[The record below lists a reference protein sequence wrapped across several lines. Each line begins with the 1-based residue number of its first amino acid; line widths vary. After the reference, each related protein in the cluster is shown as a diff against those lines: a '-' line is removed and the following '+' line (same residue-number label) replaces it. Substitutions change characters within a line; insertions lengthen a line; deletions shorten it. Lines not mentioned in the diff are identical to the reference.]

1 MFWRERV
8 LLRAF
13 VPSTSVAGLLVIAVG
28 LLVWLAGSLGAMA
41 VVQFAGVVVALAG
54 VVITSFGAA
63 VSRRFA
69 FPILFLVFM
78 IPMGN
83 GLVPT
88 LIDWTAD
95 ATVFALRAT
104 GYPVYREGR
113 FFTLPTGN
121 WEVEAGCSGLRYLI
135 AAMVLA
141 LVFAYVNMRSWK
153 RRLLFVGFAILMSL
167 VANWARAYMIVLI
180 GHYSE
185 MRYGTGAD
193 HLYFGWVFF
202 GLVMFLVFWAGNRW
216 ADDQMQT
223 SVAAPVGPARPIPL
237 STDAAV
243 RLAALGA
250 LALAVTAVISESGR
264 AADAVPRTDAA
275 QVAERTLRERYFGP
289 VSVGARFDGA
299 RYIEQGR
306 LARLED
312 IEYLVGYF
320 ASQVPG
326 AELVTVTNEPV
337 DDVSGRWRVEGPLRV
352 DGGEGVAANETA
364 VRADGVSWL
373 VWHWYTVAGV
383 HYASESRVKL
393 ATLAALISTG
403 SDDATVSLVAIR
415 VDQRGVEQAR
425 QRLRM
430 AVGEVRRFGE
440 AVTVR

>member
-1 MFWRERV
+1 MD
-8 LLRAF
+8 LK
-13 VPSTSVAGLLVIAVG
+13 
-28 LLVWLAGSLGAMA
+28 LAGSTVLITGASKGIGEATARAFAAEGSRLVLVARSVEGLERVRDSIRA
-41 VVQFAGVVVALAG
+41 VHAVEIDLHACDLSIGERVVELAG
-54 VVITSFGAA
+54 RFREVDVLVNNAGAVPGGGLLE
-63 VSRRFA
+63 VSEA
-69 FPILFLVFM
+69 A
-78 IPMGN
+78 
-83 GLVPT
+83 
-88 LIDWTAD
+88 W
-95 ATVFALRAT
+95 RAGWDT
-104 GYPVYREGR
+104 K
-113 FFTLPTGN
+113 
-121 WEVEAGCSGLRYLI
+121 
-135 AAMVLA
+135 
-141 LVFAYVNMRSWK
+141 VFAYVNMRSWK

-250 LALAVTAVISESGR
+250 LALAVTAVLSESGR